1 MTTKTNIVYIGSK
14 PFKKDTV
21 CGTRLVFKQ
30 LEPVP
35 VDNDLLQRFLSYPKV
50 WVLESELKVVIERLE
65 AEQEAE
71 QQKRL
76 AAEEAEKKA
85 IKDADLTVEVGGETI
100 DLGKYSSSQ
109 LDTFVVAH
117 DLVIEGAKKPLPAY
131 KLRVRDAARALS
143 ATENGGE

>member
-30 LEPVP
+30 LDPVP

-50 WVLESELKVVIERLE
+50 WVLESELKDVIERLE

-85 IKDADLTVEVGGETI
+85 IKMRIL
-100 DLGKYSSSQ
+100 L
-109 LDTFVVAH
+109 
-117 DLVIEGAKKPLPAY
+117 
-131 KLRVRDAARALS
+131 
-143 ATENGGE
+143 